1 MNPMSKKQHPHH
13 ELYRRIGVVVWV
25 SFVAAAVAT
34 ALFFATFDPMDILDS
49 ATYPLDWSRTT
60 SYSIGFF
67 LFWGLTSATGA
78 TVAWLVQLPER
89 SVASLRE
96 QEARNDQ
103 LESEED
109 AS

>member
-1 MNPMSKKQHPHH
+1 MTPLSEKQHPHH

-25 SFVAAAVAT
+25 SFVAASIAT
-34 ALFFATFDPMDILDS
+34 ALFFATFDPLEILDS
-49 ATYPLDWSRTT
+49 ATFPVDWDRTA

-78 TVAWLVQLPER
+78 VVAWLIATPER
-89 SVASLRE
+89 SFATLRDDE
-96 QEARNDQ
+96 SREGQ

>member
-1 MNPMSKKQHPHH
+1 MSPLSESKHPHH

-34 ALFFATFDPMDILDS
+34 ALFFATFDPLVIVES

-78 TVAWLVQLPER
+78 MVAWLIHLPER
-89 SVASLRE
+89 SAALLRE
-96 QEARNDQ
+96 REARNSQ

>member
-1 MNPMSKKQHPHH
+1 MSSLSEKKHPHH

-34 ALFFATFDPMDILDS
+34 ALFFATFDPMEIVAS
-49 ATYPLDWSRTT
+49 ATYSLDWDRTT

-78 TVAWLVQLPER
+78 MVAWLLHLPER
-89 SVASLRE
+89 SVAILRE
-96 QEARNDQ
+96 REARNSQ